1 MTLNAKE
8 KFEKKQARLWKALGW
23 VVLAFVISFM
33 AIGIGAMGNQP
44 FAIAGILGVVFS
56 FIALFVVIGELEI

>member
-1 MTLNAKE
+1 MNEKE

-23 VVLAFVISFM
+23 VILAFVISFI

-44 FAIAGILGVVFS
+44 FAIAGIMGVVFS
-56 FIALFVVIGELEI
+56 FMALFTVIGELEI